1 MQLTSKRILLHSLP
15 IPLALFALLFV
26 ITSYMVDI
34 EENRLMDMER
44 SQVLIH
50 ASATRAQLESELNAT
65 LYITS
70 GLIGYITI
78 NPKLSGEHDVQ
89 KVLQTLFNSGRH
101 LRNIGLAPTNVLTHV
116 YPLKGNEQAI
126 GLEYENHPA
135 QWPAVKRAIESHNTV
150 LAGPVKLVQGGT
162 GLISRTP
169 VFLEDDSY
177 WGILSLV
184 INIDSLLEAAGLR
197 GHSDGMIF
205 ALRGEEGMG
214 QNGAIIL
221 GDKSIFEQNPIILD
235 ITIPGGKWQMASM
248 PTNGWG
254 SNMEHLAPFRIIAA
268 ITSLLL
274 TTMLWVI
281 VIDRRAIKHIA
292 LHDALTGLANRR
304 LFDERL
310 NYTLLQKQRHQQ
322 SFALLA
328 IDLDRFKPIN
338 DRHGHKAGDM
348 VLHEMAKRMS
358 EVVRQEDTVARVGGD
373 EFMIILPSTEDMQG
387 AQIVAEKIRQTLSEP
402 FFYQDSEL
410 SLSASV
416 GISIYPKDG
425 ASSDALLRVADN
437 TMYAMK
443 ESDKKK
449 NQQTAAY

>member
-1 MQLTSKRILLHSLP
+1 MPLTSKRILLHSLP
-15 IPLALFALLFV
+15 VPLALFALLFV
-26 ITSYMVDI
+26 ISSYMVDI

-70 GLIGYITI
+70 GLVGYITI
-78 NPKLSGEHDVQ
+78 NPKLVGTRDVN

-101 LRNIGLAPTNVLTHV
+101 LRNIGLAPNNVLTHV
-116 YPLKGNEQAI
+116 YPLEGNEGAL
-126 GLEYENHPA
+126 GLKYENHPA
-135 QWPAVKRAIESHNTV
+135 QWPAVKRAIETHNTV

-169 VFLEDDSY
+169 VFLEDGSY

-184 INIDSLLEAAGLR
+184 IDIDSLLQAAGIS

-205 ALRGEEGMG
+205 ALRGKDGMG
-214 QNGAIIL
+214 QDGTIFL
-221 GDKSIFEQNPIILD
+221 GNDNIFEQNPIILD
-235 ITIPGGKWQMASM
+235 ISIPGGKWQMASM
-248 PTNGWG
+248 PANGWG
-254 SNMEHLAPFRIIAA
+254 NKLQHLTYFRIVAA
-268 ITSLLL
+268 IVSLLL

-292 LHDALTGLANRR
+292 LHDSLTGLANRR

-322 SFALLA
+322 TFTLLA

-348 VLHEMAKRMS
+348 VLHEVAKRMS
-358 EVVRQEDTVARVGGD
+358 SVVRQEDTVARVGGD
-373 EFMIILPSTEDMQG
+373 EFMIILPATESIHG
-387 AQIVAEKIRQTLSEP
+387 AQIVAEKIRQALREP
-402 FFYQDSEL
+402 FFFQDNKF
-410 SLSASV
+410 SLSASI

-425 ASSDALLRVADN
+425 GSSDALLRAADKA
-437 TMYAMK
+437 MYHEK
-443 ESDKKK
+443 SRETGQERK
-449 NQQTAAY
+449 TA